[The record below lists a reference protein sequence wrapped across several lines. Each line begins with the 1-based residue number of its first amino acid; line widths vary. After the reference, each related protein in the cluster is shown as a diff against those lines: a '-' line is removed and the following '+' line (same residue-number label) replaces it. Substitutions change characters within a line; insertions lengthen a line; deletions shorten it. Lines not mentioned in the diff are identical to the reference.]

1 VVAVVWLASEVICGT
16 GGAFGLV
23 CVAGRVAVST
33 SGSSGCGGLVG
44 ERSDRRHWRCLVWSV
59 ALGALRLA
67 PVAAV
72 VAVVW
77 LASEVIGGTGGAWSG
92 LRLGA

>member
-33 SGSSGCGGLVG
+33 SGSSSCGCLVG
-44 ERSDRRHWRCLVWSV
+44 E
-59 ALGALRLA
+59 G
-67 PVAAV
+67 
-72 VAVVW
+72 
-77 LASEVIGGTGGAWSG
+77 EVIGGTGGAWSG
-92 LRLGA
+92 LWHWARSG